1 MKNICVI
8 TATRAEYG
16 LLNPL
21 LHEINNDAELNLQL
35 IVTGTHLLAE
45 FGETY
50 KEIEKEFTIT
60 KKIFMNLSADS
71 PLELSK
77 SQANLQLNISDT
89 FNELHPDL
97 VVILGDRYEMLSVAT
112 SAMMLNI
119 PIAHIHGGETTEG
132 AIDEAIRHAISK
144 MSHIHFCATEGYKKR
159 VIQLGE
165 QPDTVHNVGALGVE
179 NIQKIQ
185 LLTKDELEKAID
197 FNFAKKNLLVTF
209 HPVTL
214 EEKSSKEQCQ
224 QLLDALEQLEDTH
237 LIFTKANAD
246 ADGKIINEMIEE
258 FTKKHPKSSR
268 CYASLGQL
276 KFLSTLQFVDGII
289 GNSSSGIIEAPS
301 FKIATVN
308 IGDRQKGRI
317 QAQSIINT
325 PTSQEKIKDAIKRI
339 YSNEFQRL
347 LKNNKNPYQSD
358 NTALKMKE
366 IIKETP
372 LENILKKSFYDIKV
386 IH

>member
-8 TATRAEYG
+8 TATRAEFG
-16 LLNPL
+16 LLSPL
-21 LHEINNDAELNLQL
+21 LHEINNDTELNLQL
-35 IVTGTHLLAE
+35 IVTGTHLSSE

-50 KEIEKEFTIT
+50 KEIEKEFDIT
-60 KKIFMNLSADS
+60 KKIFMDLSSDT
-71 PLELSK
+71 PLALSK
-77 SQANLQLNISDT
+77 TGAKLQIDMSET
-89 FNELHPDL
+89 FDELHPDL
-97 VVILGDRYEMLSVAT
+97 IVILGDRYEMLSIAT

-144 MSHIHFCATEGYKKR
+144 MSHIHFCATEVYKKR

-165 QPDTVHNVGALGVE
+165 HPSTVYNVGALGVE
-179 NIQKIQ
+179 NIQKLQ
-185 LLTKDELEKAID
+185 LLTKDELEQEIG
-197 FNFAKKNLLVTF
+197 FTFAKKNLLVTF

-214 EEKSSKEQCQ
+214 EEKSSKGQFQE
-224 QLLDALEQLEDTH
+224 LLDTLEQLRDTH

-258 FTKKHPKSSR
+258 FTKKHPNSSR

-276 KFLSTLQFVDGII
+276 KFLSSLQFIDGIV

-301 FKIATVN
+301 FNIATIN
-308 IGDRQKGRI
+308 IGDRQKGRV

-325 PTSQEKIKDAIKRI
+325 QTSQDKIKAAIEHI
-339 YSNEFQRL
+339 YTDEFQKSL
-347 LKNNKNPYQSD
+347 TNNINPYQSD
-358 NTALKMKE
+358 NTAFTMKE
-366 IIKETP
+366 VIKKTP
-372 LENILKKSFYDIKV
+372 LENILKKKFFDL
-386 IH
+386 